1 MIKLSAKLTTAP
13 VENMLKKRG
22 LEPGGPAEK
31 LMGGEALRLS
41 EPYVPKG
48 GGTLKRAGTARA
60 GRVAYT
66 APLRTA
72 ALLYARNLSGRA
84 PCGATLWFERMKAGG
99 GKEAILARVKKLA
112 GSK

>member
-31 LMGGEALRLS
+31 L
-41 EPYVPKG
+41 KG

-66 APLRTA
+66 AP
-72 ALLYARNLSGRA
+72 YARQHYYTPATFQGA
-84 PCGATLWFERMKAGG
+84 PMRGNLWFERMKAGG

-112 GSK
+112 GAK

>member
-1 MIKLSAKLTTAP
+1 MIKLSAKLTTIP

-31 LMGGEALRLS
+31 LMGSETLRLS

-48 GGTLKRAGTARA
+48 GGALERAGTARA

-66 APLRTA
+66 AP
-72 ALLYARNLSGRA
+72 YARQHYYTPATFQGA
-84 PCGATLWFERMKAGG
+84 PMRGKLWFERMKAGG

-112 GSK
+112 GAK

>member
-1 MIKLSAKLTTAP
+1 MYQQIDCLLYTSKLSAKLTTAP

-48 GGTLKRAGTARA
+48 GGTLKRRC
-60 GRVAYT
+60 V
-66 APLRTA
+66 
-72 ALLYARNLSGRA
+72 
-84 PCGATLWFERMKAGG
+84 
-99 GKEAILARVKKLA
+99 
-112 GSK
+112 

>member
-48 GGTLKRAGTARA
+48 GGTLKRAGTAAPGGLPIPRPTHGSITIRPQPFRA
-60 GRVAYT
+60 R
-66 APLRTA
+66 
-72 ALLYARNLSGRA
+72 
-84 PCGATLWFERMKAGG
+84 PCGATCGLSA
-99 GKEAILARVKKLA
+99 
-112 GSK
+112 